1 MSGFKAFSANS
12 AAFGGTYK
20 KQSESVY
27 KQEFA
32 SHALAQVGGKWKLV
46 DYYEYTGDYSE
57 YSWYFK
63 SASSSACPNGASYR
77 DTNGKSADMKV
88 GTCDSSGIGSG
99 GEGGLGGAIGGV
111 VVCLLIAACV
121 AACCW
126 RRFRPGQG
134 AASSPV
140 PAAVQTAPAAKQISC
155 PHCKA
160 VLQVTVHGEQ
170 ACGSCGNTFTVPPTL
185 LGAQSADA
193 KQHIDV

>member
-27 KQEFA
+27 HQEYA
-32 SHALAQVGGKWKLV
+32 PHALIKIRGTWNLVDKDTIDSAQV
-46 DYYEYTGDYSE
+46 
-57 YSWYFK
+57 SWYFE
-63 SASSSACPNGASYR
+63 AVSSSACPNGASYR
-77 DTNGKSADMKV
+77 DTKGNSADMKV
-88 GTCDSSGIGSG
+88 GTCDSSGFGSG
-99 GEGGLGGAIGGV
+99 GESSMGGAIGGV

-134 AASSPV
+134 AASSPAV
-140 PAAVQTAPAAKQISC
+140 PAVVQTAPAAKQISC